1 MSALLET
8 TSLPGVYSL
17 AETGTHRQSEIE
29 SCQRLA
35 HEVAVIMVGS
45 TGPASRPQND
55 LHGKAFDQRV
65 HDGPSERPRGYGGL
79 RDRRGATGISG
90 DVASQSDLDRVYE
103 SVKAYGRKIDVV
115 FAKCRHYSTGAVR
128 YACTDAASV
137 EVDSR
142 RPVRTSMRVPR
153 WRRG

>member
-1 MSALLET
+1 MSALFET

-35 HEVAVIMVGS
+35 HELAVIMVSS
-45 TGPASRPQND
+45 TGTGFATTKRFAR
-55 LHGKAFDQRV
+55 KAVDQRV

-103 SVKAYGRKIDVV
+103 SRHRAENRRRLCEMQ
-115 FAKCRHYSTGAVR
+115 ALLNWCR
-128 YACTDAASV
+128 SV
-137 EVDSR
+137 CVY
-142 RPVRTSMRVPR
+142 
-153 WRRG
+153 

>member
-55 LHGKAFDQRV
+55 LHGKALINVFMTGRPKGPVDMVVSAIVEGQRESRAMS
-65 HDGPSERPRGYGGL
+65 P
-79 RDRRGATGISG
+79 
-90 DVASQSDLDRVYE
+90 SQSDLDRVYE
-103 SVKAYGRKIDVV
+103 SRHRAENRRR
-115 FAKCRHYSTGAVR
+115 FREMQALLNWCR
-128 YACTDAASV
+128 SV
-137 EVDSR
+137 CVH
-142 RPVRTSMRVPR
+142 
-153 WRRG
+153 

>member
-1 MSALLET
+1 MSALFET

-45 TGPASRPQND
+45 TGTGFATTKRFARK
-55 LHGKAFDQRV
+55 GVDQRV
-65 HDGPSERPRGYGGL
+65 HYGPSKDPWIWWSPGSARGQ
-79 RDRRGATGISG
+79 RESWAMSPAKVIWTAFTNQGIG
-90 DVASQSDLDRVYE
+90 P
-103 SVKAYGRKIDVV
+103 KIDVV

-142 RPVRTSMRVPR
+142 RSVRTSMRVAR
-153 WRRG
+153 

>member
-45 TGPASRPQND
+45 TGTGFATTKRFARK
-55 LHGKAFDQRV
+55 GVDQRV
-65 HDGPSERPRGYGGL
+65 HDGPSKGPWIWWSPRSA
-79 RDRRGATGISG
+79 RGQRESRAMSPAKVIWTAFTNQGIG
-90 DVASQSDLDRVYE
+90 P
-103 SVKAYGRKIDVV
+103 KIDVV

-142 RPVRTSMRVPR
+142 RSVRTSMRVAR
-153 WRRG
+153 

>member
-103 SVKAYGRKIDVV
+103 SRHRAENRRRLREMQ
-115 FAKCRHYSTGAVR
+115 ALLNWCR
-128 YACTDAASV
+128 SV
-137 EVDSR
+137 CVY
-142 RPVRTSMRVPR
+142 
-153 WRRG
+153 

>member
-55 LHGKAFDQRV
+55 LHGKALINVFMTGRPKGPVDMVVSAIGEGQRESRAMSPAKV
-65 HDGPSERPRGYGGL
+65 IWT
-79 RDRRGATGISG
+79 AFTNQGI
-90 DVASQSDLDRVYE
+90 E
-103 SVKAYGRKIDVV
+103 PKIDVV

-142 RPVRTSMRVPR
+142 RSVRTSMRVAR
-153 WRRG
+153 

>member
-55 LHGKAFDQRV
+55 LHGKALINVFMTGRPK
-65 HDGPSERPRGYGGL
+65 GPVDMVVSAIGE
-79 RDRRGATGISG
+79 GATGISG

-103 SVKAYGRKIDVV
+103 SRHRAENRRRLREMQ
-115 FAKCRHYSTGAVR
+115 ALLNWCR
-128 YACTDAASV
+128 SV
-137 EVDSR
+137 CVY
-142 RPVRTSMRVPR
+142 
-153 WRRG
+153 